1 METKKIIALLSYL
14 KNEKCETAIQDLDVI
29 DHTILSVDGWEYY
42 VLTEEEREEIF
53 KEQQEQLWDDMGL
66 DAFSSSFVDEIL
78 NYCLNEE
85 NYTI

>member
-29 DHTILSVDGWEYY
+29 DSTILSVDGWEYY

-53 KEQQEQLWDDMGL
+53 KDQQLALWEDIGL
-66 DAFSSSFVDEIL
+66 DAFSSNFIYEIL
-78 NYCLNEE
+78 YH
-85 NYTI
+85 